1 MPTYAF
7 LPTREEQR
15 RGDQLNFAVAV
26 GARASAA
33 RVAAETLLGEPNALA
48 GWSSVDL
55 TASPPPLSSSVVCR
69 SARRRRPLGRRSAAA
84 AIRCGGPDHG
94 EP

>member
-7 LPTREEQR
+7 YPSKEEQR

-26 GARASAA
+26 GATASAA
-33 RVAAETLLGEPNALA
+33 RVVAETLLGEPNALV

-55 TASPPPLSSSVVCR
+55 T
-69 SARRRRPLGRRSAAA
+69 SAPAAFVSGLPIGA
-84 AIRCGGPDHG
+84 RAQATWPNLDRGGSYLRG
-94 EP
+94 T

>member
-7 LPTREEQR
+7 FASKEEQR

-26 GARASAA
+26 GASASAA
-33 RVAAETLLGEPNALA
+33 RVVAETLLGEPNALV

-55 TASPPPLSSSVVCR
+55 
-69 SARRRRPLGRRSAAA
+69 AAA
-84 AIRCGGPDHG
+84 PAAFVSGLPVGAKAQSIWPALSRGGDPMRG
-94 EP
+94 T